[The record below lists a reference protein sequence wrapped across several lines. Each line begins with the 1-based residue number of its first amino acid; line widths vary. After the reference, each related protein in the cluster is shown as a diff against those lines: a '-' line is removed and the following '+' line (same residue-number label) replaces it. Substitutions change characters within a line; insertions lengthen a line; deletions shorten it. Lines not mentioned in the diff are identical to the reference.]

1 MKHVTQL
8 KAETLTTKQMED
20 RIHQVSTDI
29 RRYRDIEHSA
39 ELAEFL
45 DLKKIVETKEFQDYK
60 QELLTTKYKDREEYK
75 QLTAYNRAKRSHHVR
90 WYHIY
95 RGWSKVQE
103 YVHFAETSDF
113 AKLRDPEAVKAD
125 PRLKRMAI
133 LGKSFAVKR
142 YLVHQNSEQV
152 KEYYRLGEI
161 VNTQEFRTRD
171 HFWKNPKRWYT
182 TLQSQQ
188 DGKYN
193 ALKESQNIKFFLSQD
208 PKKIAEYESYQ
219 EIFAD
224 ACQWNRMQ
232 DSQWKAGFFYENKKL
247 KSNHSYANEEAAM
260 NGGRNVSC
268 TREGRMAVAVKAEHL
283 TAPAWDAKKGFIMK
297 DFDYTGDVIQTA
309 EDFRAAEGMFQVKAS
324 FTGKANGAI
333 CLLSEKRL
341 PILRIAQWDGA
352 KVTVGVTFDKF
363 EEQTVV
369 EGLKDGQEYVFTVI
383 ITKEDITWYVNN
395 QEVAR
400 TANKLG
406 TKLFLSVIAFLP
418 EGVKATG
425 TTSIDWIKV
434 YKR

>member
-8 KAETLTTKQMED
+8 KGETLTTKQMED
-20 RIHQVSTDI
+20 RIHQVSVDI
-29 RRYRDIEHSA
+29 RRFREIEHSS

-60 QELLTTKYKDREEYK
+60 HELLTTKYKDREEYK
-75 QLTAYNRAKRSHHVR
+75 LITAYEKAKRSHHVR

-103 YVHFAETSDF
+103 YIHFTETSDF
-113 AKLRDPEAVKAD
+113 GKLKDPEAVKAD
-125 PRLKRMAI
+125 PRLKRMQR
-133 LGKSFAVKR
+133 LGNSFAVRR
-142 YLVHQNSEQV
+142 YLLHKNSNEV
-152 KEYYRLGEI
+152 SEYYRLRDI
-161 VNTQEFRTRD
+161 VNNTEFRTRN
-171 HFWKNPKRWYT
+171 HFWKNEKRWYT

-193 ALKESQNIKFFLSQD
+193 ALKGSQNIQFYLSQD

-232 DSQWKAGFFYENKKL
+232 DSQWKTGFYYGKNKL
-247 KSNHSYANEEAAM
+247 MTSHSYANEEAAM
-260 NGGRNVSC
+260 NGGRNVIC
-268 TREGRMAVAVKAEHL
+268 TREGRLTVSVKADHISA
-283 TAPAWDAKKGFIMK
+283 TAWDQKKGFLIK

-324 FTGKANGAI
+324 FSGKAHGAI
-333 CLLSEKRL
+333 CLMSENRL
-341 PILRIAQWDGA
+341 PIVRIAHWDGQ
-352 KVTVGVTFDKF
+352 KITVGATFDKF

-369 EGLKDGQEYVFTVI
+369 EGLKEGQEYVFTVI
-383 ITKEDITWYVNN
+383 ISSADITWYINN

-406 TKLFLSVIAFLP
+406 TKVFPTVIAFLP

-425 TTSIDWIKV
+425 VTSIDWFKV
-434 YKR
+434 YKH

>member
-8 KAETLTTKQMED
+8 KADTWTTAKMED

-45 DLKKIVETKEFQDYK
+45 DLKKIVDTKEFQDYK
-60 QELLTTKYKDREEYK
+60 QELLTTKYKDREEYR
-75 QLTAYNRAKRSHHVR
+75 LVTAYNHAKNSHHLR
-90 WYHIY
+90 WFKFY
-95 RGWSKVQE
+95 RGLSKVNE
-103 YVHFAETSDF
+103 YVHFIETSDF
-113 AKLRDPEAVKAD
+113 AKLRDPEAVKND
-125 PRLKRMAI
+125 PRLKQMQR
-133 LGKSFAVKR
+133 LGNSFAVRR
-142 YLVHQNSEQV
+142 YMVHKESNEV
-152 KEYYRLGEI
+152 KEYYRLRSI
-161 VNTQEFRTRD
+161 VNNTEFRDRN

-193 ALKESQNIKFFLSQD
+193 ALKESSNIKFFLEQD

-232 DSQWKAGFFYENKKL
+232 DSQWKTGFYYGNNKL
-247 KSNHSYANEEAAM
+247 KTDHSYANEEAAM
-260 NGGRNVSC
+260 NGGRNVHC
-268 TREGRMAVAVKAEHL
+268 NREGRLNIDVKAERVSV
-283 TAPAWDAKKGFIMK
+283 PAWDAKKGFTMK

-309 EDFRAAEGMFQVKAS
+309 ENFRAAEGLFQVKAS
-324 FTGKANGAI
+324 FTGKAHGAI
-333 CLLSEKRL
+333 CLMSENRL
-341 PILRIAQWDGA
+341 PILRIAQWDGQN
-352 KVTVGVTFDKF
+352 VTVGVTFDKF

-369 EGLKDGQEYVFTVI
+369 EGLKDGAEYVFTVI
-383 ITKEDITWYVNN
+383 ITSSDITWYVNN

-406 TKLFLSVIAFLP
+406 TKVFPAIIAFLP

-425 TTSIDWIKV
+425 TTSVDWFKI
-434 YKR
+434 YKH